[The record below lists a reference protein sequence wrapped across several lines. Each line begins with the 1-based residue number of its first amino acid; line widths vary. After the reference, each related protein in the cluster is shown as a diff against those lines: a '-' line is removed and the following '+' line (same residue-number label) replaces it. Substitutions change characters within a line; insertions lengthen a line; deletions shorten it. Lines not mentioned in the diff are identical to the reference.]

1 LNSLQ
6 FDRIITFESTQYS
19 PTTYWDQIPDDIIGR
34 LTFINRDVE
43 KTGQFNPWNILK
55 SIGTAYEN
63 AFMAIKIHLSLLASS
78 KTG

>member
-1 LNSLQ
+1 LL
-6 FDRIITFESTQYS
+6 FESTQYS

-43 KTGQFNPWNILK
+43 KTGKFNPWNILK
-55 SIGTAYEN
+55 SIGTADECIQ
-63 AFMAIKIHLSLLASS
+63 FMAIKIHLSLLASS